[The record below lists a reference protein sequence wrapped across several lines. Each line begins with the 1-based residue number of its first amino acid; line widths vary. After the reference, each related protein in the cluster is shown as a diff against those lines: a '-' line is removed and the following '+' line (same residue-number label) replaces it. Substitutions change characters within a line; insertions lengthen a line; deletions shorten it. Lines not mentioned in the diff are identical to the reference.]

1 MAKRFSID
9 FPHCSAVLDNFA
21 SSISFGLARFF
32 CLFLSFWPVWQCQ
45 NIDAGPLSLARYF
58 VSLLYFAVS
67 GTYLLVF
74 VSIMLILSRH
84 LIRWAI
90 CNAINRMQI
99 AMLTNANAIVSKSI
113 AVYRGFRQKK
123 DVLMKSTRYSH
134 SFFFD

>member
-1 MAKRFSID
+1 VHVIQYLYHKRSER
-9 FPHCSAVLDNFA
+9 PSKTLLDLCHHRVNALMRGNRQFA
-21 SSISFGLARFF
+21 NR
-32 CLFLSFWPVWQCQ
+32 WQCQ